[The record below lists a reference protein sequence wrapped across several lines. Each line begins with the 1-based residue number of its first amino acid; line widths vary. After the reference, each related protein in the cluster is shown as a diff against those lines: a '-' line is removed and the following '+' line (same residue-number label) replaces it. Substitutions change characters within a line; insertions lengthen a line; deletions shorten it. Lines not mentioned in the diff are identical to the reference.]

1 MNRASYFHDR
11 TSEMSSVVM
20 VKLLD
25 PLQSDVQGLFLNFT
39 VIKVVL
45 VNCLFPERNF
55 LSFFYVIFKLSTE
68 LVRYHLKLLED
79 RLSRYFD
86 FFF

>member
-25 PLQSDVQGLFLNFT
+25 PLQSDVQGFLNFT

-68 LVRYHLKLLED
+68 LVRYHLKLLEN